1 MGGVAGGKENICY
14 MYFCVFVP
22 PKVGNGK
29 IACGQMDGL
38 GAGGRGQAWGVRNG
52 MIFIFSTRPEKPPT
66 SKEKN
71 IYHNSRTTNA
81 AL

>member
-1 MGGVAGGKENICY
+1 VYVLRGVGWGILIIREGGGG
-14 MYFCVFVP
+14 
-22 PKVGNGK
+22 
-29 IACGQMDGL
+29 
-38 GAGGRGQAWGVRNG
+38 NG

-81 AL
+81 VL

>member
-14 MYFCVFVP
+14 MYFCVFVGARGGEWLNGMSLNGRV
-22 PKVGNGK
+22 VG
-29 IACGQMDGL
+29 
-38 GAGGRGQAWGVRNG
+38 GGGGVRNG

-81 AL
+81 VL